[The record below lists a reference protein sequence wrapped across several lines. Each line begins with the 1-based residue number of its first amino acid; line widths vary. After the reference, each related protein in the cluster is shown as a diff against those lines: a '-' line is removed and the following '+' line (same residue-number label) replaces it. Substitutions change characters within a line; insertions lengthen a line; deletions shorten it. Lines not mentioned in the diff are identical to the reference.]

1 MPAVRGELSLERV
14 SLFADVQ
21 RPPLIKDLSLGLAA
35 GECLGVIGPS
45 ASGKTT
51 LAAADARVAP
61 AERRHRAPGR
71 RRPGELAAEQ
81 LAGHIGYLP
90 QDVELFAGTVAHNIA
105 RLGPVDSQAVIAAA
119 RLAGVHDMIV
129 RLPQAY
135 DTELGDGGATLSGGQ
150 RQRIGLARAAVR
162 RAEAGAA
169 GRAQRPPR

>member
-1 MPAVRGELSLERV
+1 MRLDGV
-14 SLFADVQ
+14 
-21 RPPLIKDLSLGLAA
+21 DLANW
-35 GECLGVIGPS
+35 P
-45 ASGKTT
+45 
-51 LAAADARVAP
+51 
-61 AERRHRAPGR
+61 
-71 RRPGELAAEQ
+71 AEQ

-150 RQRIGLARAAVR
+150 RQRIGAGAGRVR

-169 GRAQRPPR
+169 GRAQRQPRQRRRRRAWRGAGRRSSAAGTTVVLVSHRPG